1 VSIRRGALAGH
12 RGLLFRMHKV
22 WLGIL
27 IVGAVTL
34 AAALVAA
41 MKFFL

>member
-1 VSIRRGALAGH
+1 
-12 RGLLFRMHKV
+12 MHKV

-27 IVGAVTL
+27 IVGIVTL
-34 AAALVAA
+34 AAALAAA